1 MSIYLE
7 NKMKEKSKEKIDI
20 LNKYNLLNNEKNKLL
35 KQIQFSYVN
44 ENMMKNTIKKS
55 KKKPKYSY
63 ISYMDK
69 DKKKLNRSLS
79 KTYNNKSK
87 SSYISTKSKNV
98 SIDEAL
104 FSNFNINYDNPET
117 KDQHTILYYK
127 VRKLFFLLNKFIK
140 KEENVNNKE
149 KITTENG
156 LILKLLSKIEDAM
169 NLFIE
174 NEKTFNRINKE
185 EIIKIKM
192 IMEKQRK
199 IMKGQIQMAIMKSK
213 YDNMKKKVEEKNNKI
228 YFMPNNRKRPL
239 STCIRKRK
247 VKKKDQAR
255 LIKKKE
261 FEDFLEDLNQDI

>member
-1 MSIYLE
+1 M
-7 NKMKEKSKEKIDI
+7 
-20 LNKYNLLNNEKNKLL
+20 
-35 KQIQFSYVN
+35 
-44 ENMMKNTIKKS
+44 
-55 KKKPKYSY
+55 
-63 ISYMDK
+63 
-69 DKKKLNRSLS
+69 
-79 KTYNNKSK
+79 
-87 SSYISTKSKNV
+87 
-98 SIDEAL
+98 
-104 FSNFNINYDNPET
+104 
-117 KDQHTILYYK
+117 
-127 VRKLFFLLNKFIK
+127 
-140 KEENVNNKE
+140 NNKE

-156 LILKLLSKIEDAM
+156 LILKLLNKIEDAM
-169 NLFIE
+169 NSFIE

-213 YDNMKKKVEEKNNKI
+213 YDNMKKKLEEKNNKI